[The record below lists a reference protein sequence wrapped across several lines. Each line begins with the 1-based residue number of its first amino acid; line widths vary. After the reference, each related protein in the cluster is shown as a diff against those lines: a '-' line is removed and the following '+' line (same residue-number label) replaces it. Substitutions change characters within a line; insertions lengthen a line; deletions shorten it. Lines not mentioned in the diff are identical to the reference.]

1 MKVTNIIKEIE
12 KRAVRFFLDHTNFN
26 IESKAYG
33 LTIDNT
39 KTLKKATIAG
49 SGFMLAS
56 LIIAEKRKILKRDE
70 AINIA
75 RKTLINFYEN
85 ISHYEG
91 FFIHFAE
98 YETGKRHNLS
108 EYSTIDTMIF
118 LCGAIAVDSYF
129 QDEVIK
135 TYFNK
140 LVKRINFPKFV
151 HLKDNKPTFYMA
163 YNPDKDGQYV
173 KEEPGFIYH
182 WSMFAEQLPL
192 YVIYAGL
199 GYERA
204 LDVYNSFKREKG
216 SYKGIEYY
224 FTPGNALFVY
234 QYPLA
239 FLDLKGI
246 KDNDGISWLEN
257 AKCAVKAHQQLS
269 VDISDKYK
277 TFNKYAF
284 GFTAGM
290 TKTGYQVFR
299 GLPNIEKK
307 YATDGTVH
315 LNAVVG
321 SLTINDEIAVPAIE
335 YLYNKPNLFAEY
347 GFVDGFNED
356 NNWISESFLS
366 IDKGLEMLM
375 ANAYLSNDV
384 RNAFMNHEIIK
395 KGLKVLKWK

>member
-12 KRAVRFFLDHTNFN
+12 KRGALFLLNHTNLN
-26 IESKAYG
+26 EESKGYG

-39 KTLKKATIAG
+39 KNPKKATIAG

-56 LIIAEKRKILKRDE
+56 LIIADKRGILKREE
-70 AINIA
+70 AVNIA
-75 RKTLINFYEN
+75 RKTLKNFYEN

-98 YETGKRHNLS
+98 FKTGKRHNLS
-108 EYSTIDTMIF
+108 EYSTVDTMIF

-129 QDEVIK
+129 RDEVIK
-135 TYFNK
+135 VYFDK
-140 LVKRINFPKFV
+140 LIKRINFPKFV
-151 HLKDNKPTFYMA
+151 HLKDGKPTFYMA
-163 YNPDKDGQYV
+163 YNPNKDGQYV

-199 GYERA
+199 GYEKA
-204 LDVYNSFKREKG
+204 LDVYKSFKREKG

-246 KDNDGISWLEN
+246 KDDDKISWLEN
-257 AKCAVKAHQQLS
+257 AKLAVKAHQQLS
-269 VDISDKYK
+269 INLSDKYK
-277 TFNKYAF
+277 TFNKYAY

-299 GLPNIEKK
+299 GLPNVENQ

-315 LNAVVG
+315 PNAVVG

-335 YLYNKPNLFAEY
+335 YLYNKPNLFTEY

-356 NNWISESFLS
+356 NDWISNIHLS

-384 RNAFMNHEIIK
+384 RKAFMNHEIIK

>member
-1 MKVTNIIKEIE
+1 MKITEILKQIE
-12 KRAVRFFLDHTNFN
+12 KTAVRFFFDHTNLN
-26 IESKAYG
+26 KESKGYG

-39 KTLKKATIAG
+39 KNLKKATIAG

-56 LIIAEKRKILKRDE
+56 LIVAEKRGIIKREE
-70 AINIA
+70 AIDIV
-75 RKTLINFYEN
+75 RHTLINFYEN

-108 EYSTIDTMIF
+108 EYSTVDTMIF

-129 QDEVIK
+129 QDEIIK

-140 LVKRINFPKFV
+140 LVSRINFPKFV

-173 KEEPGFIYH
+173 KKEPGFIHH
-182 WSMFAEQLPL
+182 WSMFAEQIPL

-199 GYERA
+199 GYEKA
-204 LDVYNSFKREKG
+204 LDVYKSFKREKG
-216 SYKGIEYY
+216 SYKNIEYY

-246 KDNDGISWLEN
+246 KDDDNISWLEN
-257 AKCAVKAHQQLS
+257 AHLAVKAHQQLS
-269 VDISDKYK
+269 VDISSKYK
-277 TFNKYAF
+277 TFNKYAY

-299 GLPNIEKK
+299 GLPNVENK

-315 LNAVVG
+315 PHAVVG
-321 SLTINDEIAVPAIE
+321 SLNINNEIAVPAVE
-335 YLYNKPNLFAEY
+335 YLYNKPNLFTEY
-347 GFVDGFNED
+347 GFVSGFNE
-356 NNWISESFLS
+356 NEGWIAKSYLA
-366 IDKGLEMLM
+366 IDKGLELLM

-384 RNAFMNHEIIK
+384 RDAFMNHEIIK
-395 KGLKVLKWK
+395 KGLEVLKWK